1 MLHCTYVPIRTNMR
15 SGLLKGV
22 PVTSLKKKKRNV
34 IDSLQFLGEEIP
46 KIGTICESTHP
57 DLVVENLNEHC

>member
-22 PVTSLKKKKRNV
+22 PVTSVKKTRNM
-34 IDSLQFLGEEIP
+34 IDSIQFLGEEIR